1 MTKGC
6 VAVRPT
12 RRRGINDVL
21 RSFAVFAFCM
31 AALVMVC
38 RASATAA
45 TEFCPA
51 RLTNIGTKS
60 SGGDAT
66 MQYYR
71 LQALTGRVVEGT
83 IVADTDAGW
92 FMWTQQPVQLAR
104 TTFTSVSPAVKYS
117 FRVAES
123 PELTVVFPQA
133 VSVRHAWITTAQTH
147 GDQIFD
153 WDAHGTVTCE
163 PPADFAASKYPN
175 KTTTTRTPQ
184 AGDETPAPAP
194 PPAKAE
200 ASGAP
205 FPPANCAQPFVNA
218 TVTLP
223 VQPDFPELV
232 RNEGFSGVAISII
245 AVAVDPQGK
254 LVDAWIW
261 AKTGYPAIDEAALKA
276 AQQSKYSGAT
286 SYCRPVSGTYLF
298 RADFRP

>member
-1 MTKGC
+1 
-6 VAVRPT
+6 
-12 RRRGINDVL
+12 
-21 RSFAVFAFCM
+21 M
-31 AALVMVC
+31 A
-38 RASATAA
+38 
-45 TEFCPA
+45 
-51 RLTNIGTKS
+51 
-60 SGGDAT
+60 
-66 MQYYR
+66 
-71 LQALTGRVVEGT
+71 
-83 IVADTDAGW
+83 
-92 FMWTQQPVQLAR
+92 
-104 TTFTSVSPAVKYS
+104 TFTSFSPAVKYS

-153 WDAHGTVTCE
+153 WDAHGRVTCE
-163 PPADFAASKYPN
+163 PSA
-175 KTTTTRTPQ
+175 
-184 AGDETPAPAP
+184 
-194 PPAKAE
+194 
-200 ASGAP
+200 AP

-218 TVTLP
+218 TVTFP

-245 AVAVDPQGK
+245 AIAVDPQGK

-298 RADFRP
+298 RADFSP

>member
-1 MTKGC
+1 
-6 VAVRPT
+6 
-12 RRRGINDVL
+12 
-21 RSFAVFAFCM
+21 M
-31 AALVMVC
+31 A
-38 RASATAA
+38 
-45 TEFCPA
+45 
-51 RLTNIGTKS
+51 
-60 SGGDAT
+60 
-66 MQYYR
+66 
-71 LQALTGRVVEGT
+71 
-83 IVADTDAGW
+83 
-92 FMWTQQPVQLAR
+92 
-104 TTFTSVSPAVKYS
+104 TFTSFSPAVKYS

-175 KTTTTRTPQ
+175 KTTTT
-184 AGDETPAPAP
+184 PA
-194 PPAKAE
+194 
-200 ASGAP
+200 AP
-205 FPPANCAQPFVNA
+205 FPSANCAQPFVNA
-218 TVTLP
+218 TVTFP

-245 AVAVDPQGK
+245 AIAVDPQGK

-298 RADFRP
+298 RADFSP